1 MRYLG
6 LDLGSKTLG
15 IAISDLT
22 ETLATTL
29 TTLNFKDEDYDK
41 LVLMLE
47 PIIKE
52 NAIDK
57 IILGFPKNMDNT
69 IGERAEITLAFK
81 QKLENAYNLEVILQ
95 DERLTSVIS
104 NQVMIMADMS
114 RKKRKKKVDGIAA
127 QLILQSYL
135 DKIKKGWLN
144 MEEKNTFKVMDDNG
158 KEVVC
163 EVLFTFDS
171 EETKKSYIVYTDNTT
186 DEKGNV
192 KVYASV
198 YKPES
203 TTTELLP
210 IETEK
215 EWKIIETIL
224 ESIQEEQEK
233 NN

>member
-22 ETLATTL
+22 ETLATAL
-29 TTLNFKDEDYDK
+29 TTLNFKDENYDQ

-52 NAIDK
+52 YSVNK

-69 IGERAEITLAFK
+69 IGERAEITLEFK
-81 QKLENAYNLEVILQ
+81 QKLENVYNLEVILQ

-135 DKIKKGWLN
+135 DKIKKG
-144 MEEKNTFKVMDDNG
+144 
-158 KEVVC
+158 
-163 EVLFTFDS
+163 
-171 EETKKSYIVYTDNTT
+171 
-186 DEKGNV
+186 
-192 KVYASV
+192 
-198 YKPES
+198 
-203 TTTELLP
+203 
-210 IETEK
+210 
-215 EWKIIETIL
+215 
-224 ESIQEEQEK
+224 
-233 NN
+233 